1 MASRGELEVLES
13 FIPGDRRLALAEGR
27 DLPPR
32 MRGAGLFADISGF
45 TPLTEAL
52 TDAHGPQRGAEEL
65 DRVLNAIYTAVIDDL
80 VSFGGEVLYFSGD
93 AITCWLDGDDG
104 SRATQC
110 ALEMQRTLRDHGTVD
125 TPVGPCSLSIKIAV
139 AVGEASRF
147 VVGDPELQR
156 IDVLAGRLVDD
167 LATAESFAEKGDVVA
182 DESVLRSL
190 GDRVVCSA
198 VRVDAER
205 GARWGFVT
213 ELRDPPSAFP
223 VRALPPTGLDDLRPW
238 LLPEVVER
246 LSVGG
251 DRFLGE
257 LRNVHPIFVRFGGFD
272 FDHGPEA
279 VSQLDQFV
287 REVQH
292 ALGAVDGTLLG
303 ITVGDK
309 GAYLLGVV
317 GALRSHEDDSLRAV
331 RAALTIRDLEKHTHA
346 VGLQVGVAVGQVYC
360 GSYGHP
366 QRRTY
371 SVLGD
376 PANLAARLMGK
387 APAGEVYV
395 SEEVAQGV
403 EDRFEWTEL
412 PPLTLKGKA
421 LPVRAR
427 GAVAARHHPAQ
438 RVRRYPLPMVGR
450 DRELAVARAA
460 LDRLRTSNDSVLLIE
475 GDAGMGK
482 SRFVAEVLRDA
493 AGRGVPVVCGQAEA
507 LSRTTSYLPWR
518 SIWRELIEFDEE
530 RSEAEQIRHLESVLH
545 DVDPALVPRAPLLD
559 VVLGLPIPDN
569 DVVRHFDAKLRK
581 TSLESLLADVLVH
594 LLTRPR
600 VILLEDVQW
609 ADPLSLDLLD
619 AVVRRTAGLP
629 VLYLLSCRP
638 DRAEGLRTIT
648 EWSST
653 EVLGLTELDDVGIEQ
668 VVSAKTEQIF
678 GGGATVSAALL
689 SLVLERSQGNPFYAE
704 ELVNYVRR
712 LGLDPSDGDA
722 VGRMEVP
729 DSLNAIVL
737 SRIDAMEEP
746 PRQSLKVAS
755 ILGREF
761 RADAVGEVHGSLGGR
776 GDVLRHLEACRVN
789 DLLVPEDDGLVD
801 WLFRHAITREVAYES
816 IPHAV
821 RAPMHERAGDVLA
834 NVPGMPL
841 DVLAHHYWHSD
852 NDDQKRRYLRLAGDA
867 ARASYANEAAIAH
880 YERLVTLLHESEKSE
895 VLLALAGVLELVGEW
910 GRAEATAEQ
919 ARQLAADSGD
929 DSQAAWAQV
938 SMAEL
943 ARKQGRLD
951 DAVELLVRAGS
962 TFERCAEAAGSARVF
977 HLRGTIAAQCGD
989 LVGARRHYEASR
1001 DIREAIADL
1010 GGLAAILSN
1019 LGIVAEYEGRIDDC
1033 ARHHAEALRLRREL
1047 GDRWAVGNSSTNL
1060 GMAAMMQ
1067 RRFGEARDLFEES
1080 MRLNVEVGDTWHIA
1094 LAHHNL
1100 ANAHRDLGDAPAA
1113 RRHYRQ
1119 ALATFDRYHDRW
1131 ALAFLLE
1138 DVALLAAPD
1147 DPELALGLLAAA
1159 ERMRD
1164 EIDAAR
1170 PPSLEEELSTRI
1182 RPHID
1187 HLSSEQCAV
1196 ARAAGRSLD
1205 YALVVRGIEGYCQ
1218 EPLVHAAW

>member
-1 MASRGELEVLES
+1 MATTVDLGVLES

-27 DLPPR
+27 ELPLR
-32 MRGAGLFADISGF
+32 VRGAGLFADISGF
-45 TPLTEAL
+45 TPLTESL
-52 TDAHGPQRGAEEL
+52 TAAHGPQRGAEEL

-110 ALEMQRTLRDHGTVD
+110 ALDMQRTLRDHGTVD

-147 VVGDPELQR
+147 VVGDPALQR

-167 LATAESFAEKGDVVA
+167 LATAESQAEKGDVVA
-182 DESVLRSL
+182 DDSVLRSL
-190 GDRVVCSA
+190 GDRIVCTGL
-198 VRVDAER
+198 RVDTGR

-213 ELRDPPSAFP
+213 ELRDPPNRLA
-223 VRALPPTGLDDLRPW
+223 VRALPPIGLDDLRPW

-257 LRNVHPIFVRFGGFD
+257 LRNVHSIFVRFGGFD

-279 VSQLDQFV
+279 VGQLDRFV

-292 ALGAVDGTLLG
+292 ALGEVDGTLLG

-331 RAALTIRDLEKHTHA
+331 RAALAIRDLEARTHA

-366 QRRTY
+366 RRRTY

-403 EDRFEWTEL
+403 EDRFEWAEL

-427 GAVAARHHPAQ
+427 GALTARHQPAQ

-450 DRELAVARAA
+450 DRELAVARAS
-460 LDRLRTSNDSVLLIE
+460 LDRLRSSKDSVLLVE
-475 GDAGMGK
+475 ADAGMGK

-493 AGRGVPVVCGQAEA
+493 AGRGVPVVYGQAEA
-507 LSRTTSYLPWR
+507 LSRTASYLPWR
-518 SIWRELIEFDEE
+518 SIWRELLGVDEE
-530 RSEAEQIRHLESVLH
+530 RSEAEQIRDLERALH

-569 DVVRHFDAKLRK
+569 DVVTHFDAKLRK

-594 LLTRPR
+594 LLTRPL
-600 VILLEDVQW
+600 VIVLEDVQW
-609 ADPLSLDLLD
+609 ADALSLDLLD

-638 DRAEGLRTIT
+638 DRSEGLRTIT
-648 EWSST
+648 EWSSA
-653 EVLGLTELDDVGIEQ
+653 ELLRLTELDDVGIGQ

-678 GGGATVSAALL
+678 GGGATASGALL

-712 LGLDPSDGDA
+712 LGLDPSDDDA

-737 SRIDAMEEP
+737 SRIDAMEER
-746 PRQSLKVAS
+746 PRQGLKVAS

-761 RADAVGEVHGSLGGR
+761 RADAVGEVHGSLGDR
-776 GDVLRHLEACRVN
+776 SDVLRHLEACRAD
-789 DLLVPEDDGLVD
+789 DLLVPEDDELVD

-821 RAPMHERAGDVLA
+821 RAPLHERAGDVLA
-834 NVPGMPL
+834 SVPGTPL
-841 DVLAHHYWHSD
+841 DVLAHHYWHSE

-867 ARASYANEAAIAH
+867 ARATYANEAAIGH
-880 YERLVTLLHESEKSE
+880 YERLVTLLHESEQSP
-895 VLLALAGVLELVGEW
+895 VLLALAGVLDLVGEW
-910 GRAEATAEQ
+910 GRAEASAER
-919 ARQLAADSGD
+919 ARQLAEDAGD
-929 DSQAAWAQV
+929 DSQAAWAEV
-938 SMAEL
+938 SLAET

-951 DAVELLVRAGS
+951 DAVALLARAGS
-962 TFERCAEAAGSARVF
+962 TFERGAEAAGTARVF
-977 HLRGTIAAQCGD
+977 HLQGTIAAQRGD
-989 LVGARRHYEASR
+989 LVEARRRYEASR
-1001 DIREAIADL
+1001 DLREAIADVS
-1010 GGLAAILSN
+1010 GLAAILSN

-1033 ARHHAEALRLRREL
+1033 ARHHAEALWLRREI

-1067 RRFGEARDLFEES
+1067 RRFGEARELFEES

-1100 ANAHRDLGDAPAA
+1100 ANAHRDLGDADAA
-1113 RRHYRQ
+1113 RRHYRE

-1131 ALAFLLE
+1131 ALAFLVE
-1138 DVALLAAPD
+1138 DVALLAAPEG
-1147 DPELALGLLAAA
+1147 PELALGLLAAA
-1159 ERMRD
+1159 ERMRE

-1187 HLSSEQCAV
+1187 HLDPEQRDV
-1196 ARAAGRSLD
+1196 AREAGRALD
-1205 YALVVRGIEGYCQ
+1205 YSLVVRGIEGYCR
-1218 EPLVHAAW
+1218 EPRVHAAW